1 MTIDVTAI
9 WHPALRHCL
18 CKHYHPAA
26 NRALPAVIFGIVG
39 KVGEINGRR
48 KALPR
53 TFERVHLKD
62 HREKR
67 LWQEMLNKA
76 KKGFKQFAS
85 SRTG

>member
-1 MTIDVTAI
+1 
-9 WHPALRHCL
+9 
-18 CKHYHPAA
+18 
-26 NRALPAVIFGIVG
+26 
-39 KVGEINGRR
+39 VGEINGRR

-53 TFERVHLKD
+53 TFERVHPKD